1 MLKHLIDQATK
12 PKRVVILG
20 SAGFVG
26 NACTQRLKIM
36 DIPVLELPRTELD
49 LTDSKS
55 GDLLADL
62 LRPNDSLLFIA
73 AKAPVK
79 TESMLIDNLQMAS
92 TVCYAIR
99 KSPIQHLVY
108 ISSDAVYADSDE
120 ALDESSCAQPESL
133 HGIMHL
139 AREVMLKNAWQGPL
153 CFLRP
158 TLIYGAEDPHNGY
171 GPNRFMRLAQKGEEI
186 VLFGE
191 GEERR
196 DHVWIQ
202 DVSDL
207 TCRVLSYQSTG
218 VLNIATGTVVSFREI
233 AGQVT
238 QLIPSSSQINSSPRT
253 GPMPHNGYRAFDPAA
268 THQAFRDFTYT
279 NLKDGL
285 RKVHG

>member
-12 PKRVVILG
+12 PERVVILG

-26 NACTQRLKIM
+26 NACTQRLKTM

-62 LRPNDSLLFIA
+62 LRPNDSLLFVS

-99 KSPIQHLVY
+99 ESPPQHLVY

-120 ALDESSCAQPESL
+120 PLDESSCAQPGSL

-171 GPNRFMRLAQKGEEI
+171 GPNRFIRLAQKGEEI

-202 DVSDL
+202 DVADL
-207 TCRVLSYQSTG
+207 TCRVLCHQSTG
-218 VLNIATGTVVSFREI
+218 VLNIATGEVASFREI
-233 AGQVT
+233 AEQIT
-238 QLIPSSSQINSSPRT
+238 RITSCSSKVKGTSRS
-253 GPMPHNGYRAFDPAA
+253 GAMPHNGYRAFDR
-268 THQAFRDFTYT
+268 TTTELVFQDFTYT
-279 NLKDGL
+279 FLSDGL
-285 RKVHG
+285 RQIL

>member
-1 MLKHLIDQATK
+1 MLKHLFDQATK

-26 NACTQRLKIM
+26 NACNQRLKTL
-36 DIPVLELPRTELD
+36 DVPVLELPRTELD

-62 LRPNDSLLFIA
+62 LRPKDSLLFVS

-79 TESMLIDNLQMAS
+79 TESMLIENLRMAEAVCHALRKA
-92 TVCYAIR
+92 TV
-99 KSPIQHLVY
+99 QHLVY
-108 ISSDAVYADSDE
+108 ISSDAVYADSDSPLSE
-120 ALDESSCAQPESL
+120 NFCAQPGSL

-139 AREVMLKNAWQGPL
+139 AREVMLANAWQGPL
-153 CFLRP
+153 CILRP
-158 TLIYGAEDPHNGY
+158 TLIYGEGDPHNGY
-171 GPNRFMRLAQKGEEI
+171 GPNRFIRLAQKGEEI

-196 DHVWIQ
+196 DHVWIG
-202 DVSDL
+202 DVADL
-207 TCRVLSYQSTG
+207 TCRVLVHQSTG
-218 VLNIATGTVVSFREI
+218 VLNIATGNVVSFREI
-233 AGQVT
+233 ADQVI
-238 QLIPSSSQINSSPRT
+238 QLIPNSSQIKVSPRT
-253 GPMPHNGYRAFDPAA
+253 GPMPHNGYRAFDPAV

-285 RKVHG
+285 RKVYG

>member
-1 MLKHLIDQATK
+1 MLKHLNYRSTK

-26 NACTQRLKIM
+26 NACTQRLRAM
-36 DIPVLELPRTELD
+36 DISVLELPRTELD

-62 LRPNDSLLFIA
+62 LQPSDSLLFVS

-92 TVCYAIR
+92 TVCHVLR
-99 KSPIQHLVY
+99 KSSVQHLVY
-108 ISSDAVYADSDE
+108 ISSDAVYADSDRPISE
-120 ALDESSCAQPESL
+120 NSCAQPGSL

-139 AREVMLKNAWQGPL
+139 AREVMLAAAWQGPL

-171 GPNRFMRLAQKGEEI
+171 GPNRFIRLAQKGEEI

-196 DHVWIQ
+196 DHVWIE
-202 DVSDL
+202 DVADL
-207 TCRVLSYQSTG
+207 TCRVLVQQSTG
-218 VLNIATGTVVSFREI
+218 ILNISTGNVVSFREI
-233 AGQVT
+233 ADQVT
-238 QLIPSSSQINSSPRT
+238 QLIPNSSQIKGSPRT
-253 GPMPHNGYRAFDPAA
+253 GPMPHNGYRPFDPTA
-268 THQAFRDFTYT
+268 THQAFKDFSYT
-279 NLKDGL
+279 SLTEGL